1 MPDIEPKVKYLN
13 INKKDFKVVADYL
26 LERKKMKKIK
36 YPRIKFMRDS
46 NGKLTSSVQVL
57 VELDEKNET
66 LDWYSLKQIK
76 TILTNQKREEK

>member
-1 MPDIEPKVKYLN
+1 M
-13 INKKDFKVVADYL
+13 
-26 LERKKMKKIK
+26 K

-46 NGKLTSSVQVL
+46 EGKLTSSVQVL

-66 LDWYSLKQIK
+66 LDWYSLKEIK